1 MEEIKISVIVSIY
14 QVEAYI
20 HESIES
26 LLRQTGEGL
35 EFLLI
40 DDGSKDA
47 CGRIIE
53 EYARKDS
60 RIRVIHKE
68 NSGLADSRNLGVR
81 EARGEYVGFAD
92 PDDWY
97 EPDFFE
103 SLYRRARETDADVVV
118 CGFQECYED
127 TGARVPVLY
136 HFLEERAYRG
146 SEVQDTFLAENIRG
160 RLHSFAWNKLYRRS
174 VLLEKEITSPKEMHL
189 MQDSVFALR
198 LFSQVECA
206 SYLARTPYYF
216 RRHSASN
223 SMKYRPDTV
232 SVANRLYRE
241 KMEAIAACLPGRGD
255 LEEAVLRWYLYYV
268 GHALFME
275 GVAKNGC
282 AKEQRIERLHKIS
295 QMPEFRANVEKAQAI
310 GISCAPAI
318 SFVYGGAWKRA
329 IRISKRESV
338 ILNMKKEVKKFLKI
352 P

>member
-1 MEEIKISVIVSIY
+1 MEEIKVSVIVSIY
-14 QVEAYI
+14 QVEKYI
-20 HESIES
+20 RQSVNS
-26 LLRQTGEGL
+26 LLQQTQEGL

-40 DDGSKDA
+40 DDGSRDA
-47 CGRIIE
+47 CGLIIE
-53 EYARKDS
+53 DYAKKDS

-81 EARGEYVGFAD
+81 EARGECVGFPA

-97 EPDFFE
+97 EPDFFK
-103 SLYRRARETDADVVV
+103 SLCRRARETDADVVV

-127 TGARVPVLY
+127 TRARVPVLY
-136 HFLEERAYRG
+136 DFLEERAYCG
-146 SEVQDTFLAENIRG
+146 KEVQETFLAENVRG

-174 VLLEKEITSPKEMHL
+174 FLLEKDITSPKEMHL

-198 LFSQVECA
+198 LFSQVGCA

-232 SVANRLYRE
+232 PVANRLYRE
-241 KMEAIAACLPGRGD
+241 KMDAIAACLPGRED
-255 LEEAVLRWYLYYV
+255 LEKAVLRWYLYYV

-275 GVAKNGC
+275 ATAKNGHT
-282 AKEQRIERLHKIS
+282 KEQRAERLRAVS
-295 QMPEFRANVEKAQAI
+295 QMPEFRANVEQAQRL
-310 GISCAPAI
+310 GMSSSPVVG
-318 SFVYGGAWKRA
+318 SVYEGAWKRA
-329 IRISKRESV
+329 IRISKKEAC
-338 ILNMKKEVKKFLKI
+338 ILNVKKTVKKFLKI

>member
-1 MEEIKISVIVSIY
+1 MEEIKVSVIVSIY

-20 HESIES
+20 RQSIES
-26 LLRQTGEGL
+26 LLRQMGEGL

-40 DDGSKDA
+40 DDGSRDA

-53 EYARKDS
+53 DYAKKDG

-136 HFLEERAYRG
+136 DFLEERAYRG
-146 SEVQDTFLAENIRG
+146 SEVREVFLAENIRG

-174 VLLEKEITSPKEMHL
+174 LLLEKDITSPKEMHL

-198 LFSQVECA
+198 LFSQAGSA

-223 SMKYRPDTV
+223 SLKYRPDAV
-232 SVANRLYRE
+232 PVANRLYRE
-241 KMEAIAACLPGRGD
+241 KMNSIAANLPGRGD
-255 LEEAVLRWYLYYV
+255 LEETVLRWYLYYA

-275 GVAKNGC
+275 GAAENGHT
-282 AKEQRIERLHKIS
+282 KEQRGERLRAVS
-295 QMPEFRANVEKAQAI
+295 EMPEFRANVEQARKL
-310 GISCAPAI
+310 GISCSPMI
-318 SFVYGGAWKRA
+318 GSVYEGNWKRA
-329 IRISKRESV
+329 VRIA
-338 ILNMKKEVKKFLKI
+338 KKESMLLNIKKTVKKLLKI